1 MAKEHRRPRRREPA
15 CLSAKQF
22 AAARHAMDHLRC
34 FAESLLVQQGPV
46 REAVQLA
53 DGVTAFEALLLREIR
68 CDVPID
74 YLKDEVKIVV
84 NKPEETV
91 ND

>member
-1 MAKEHRRPRRREPA
+1 MANERRRPRRREPA

-22 AAARHAMDHLRC
+22 AAARYALDHLRG

-46 REAVQLA
+46 REAVNLA

-74 YLKDEVKIVV
+74 YLEADVKIVV
-84 NKPEETV
+84 NKPEEV
-91 ND
+91 R